1 MHWAA
6 ISGHTNVVKLLL
18 EKGASV
24 TAVTTTNMNALHGAC
39 EGGRVET
46 VAAIMEFVTT
56 DEATKTAITTG
67 KNEEGKTAWDIAVAS
82 KNAILCQTLKD
93 KGDVNAL
100 SATCIIC

>member
-6 ISGHTNVVKLLL
+6 ISGHTNIVKLLL
-18 EKGASV
+18 DKGANL
-24 TAVTTTNMNALHGAC
+24 TAVTTTQMNALHGAC

-46 VAAIMEFVTT
+46 VATIMEFVVT

-82 KNAILCQTLKD
+82 KNAQLCQTLKD
-93 KGDVNAL
+93 KVDVNAL